1 MAFIADAASP
11 INGQDLDSVLSEVF
25 PAKAKWKFIGLNLGV
40 PFGELDAIED
50 PSQPYAIW
58 LRRGIN
64 TTWKALAKAMGAN
77 TVEHNDLKENIL
89 ANH

>member
-1 MAFIADAASP
+1 M
-11 INGQDLDSVLSEVF
+11 SEVF
-25 PAKAKWKFIGLNLGV
+25 PAKAKWKFIGLKLGV
-40 PFGELDAIED
+40 RIGELNAIEG
-50 PSQPYAIW
+50 SNAEEKLIETLAIW

-77 TVEHNDLKENIL
+77 TVGHNDIKEYIL